1 MDEATPTPQGRPASG
16 PFEVV
21 LWGVGHTHAHVLRRW
36 TRSPIQG
43 ARLTCVSNFPTF
55 AYSGMLTGVLSGQ
68 YPKERM
74 EADLGRLC
82 AAAGARLVVGE
93 VVAVD
98 VAARRLELRG
108 LPPLAFDVLSVGI
121 GSIPS
126 SDGMLWGEDVLAI
139 KPMQT
144 FLDRLDA
151 RLRQVGRD
159 LDGRPLRAVVMG
171 AGAGGVEVA
180 FCLPRRVRH
189 VVGGVTL
196 EMSLIG
202 SGSRVGAGL
211 TERTAG
217 LVRREFEARGVRLRP
232 ELRVTQAGGGA
243 VTVEGGERI
252 EADLIIGV
260 TGAGAPPALAAL
272 GLPTD
277 PRGFLRTR
285 PTLQTTADAP
295 VFAVGDAGTVEGSP
309 TPKAGVYAVRQGPI
323 LWENLVRLR
332 DGRPLVPF
340 TPQRRFLKLL
350 NTGDDRAIGE
360 YNGFSLHNRWCWH
373 LKDFIDRRFMDQYQK
388 DFPRHA
394 DRPESPVL

>member
-1 MDEATPTPQGRPASG
+1 MGETAPTSQGRPASG

-36 TRSPIQG
+36 ARSPIQG
-43 ARLTCVSNFPTF
+43 ARLTCVSDFPTF
-55 AYSGMLTGVLSGQ
+55 AYSGMLSGVLSGQ
-68 YPKERM
+68 YPRVRM

-93 VVAVD
+93 VVAVE
-98 VAARRLELRG
+98 VASRRLEVRG
-108 LPPLAFDVLSVGI
+108 LPPMAFDALSVGI
-121 GSIPS
+121 GSVPS
-126 SDGMLWGEDVLAI
+126 SDGMPWGEDVLAI
-139 KPMQT
+139 KSMQT

-151 RLRQVGRD
+151 RLRGVGRG

-171 AGAGGVEVA
+171 TGAGGVEVA
-180 FCLPRRVRH
+180 FCLPGRVRH
-189 VVGGVTL
+189 VLGGVSL
-196 EMSLIG
+196 ELSLIG
-202 SGSRVGAGL
+202 SDGRVGVGL
-211 TERTAG
+211 TDRTAG

-232 ELRVTQAGGGA
+232 GLRVIQAGGGA
-243 VTVEGGERI
+243 VTVDGGERI

-309 TPKAGVYAVRQGPI
+309 TPKAGVYAVRQGPV

-332 DGRPLVPF
+332 EGRPLVPF

-350 NTGDDRAIGE
+350 NTGDGRAIGE
-360 YNGFSLHNRWCWH
+360 YNGFSFHKRWCWR

-388 DFPRHA
+388 DFPGAPTRKG
-394 DRPESPVL
+394 